1 MKVLVV
7 GSGAREHAMVWRL
20 ALSPQVDTV
29 YCAPGNG
36 GTALIAQ
43 NLDMPIST
51 EPDCDQLAGWAFNNH
66 VDLVIVGPEVPL
78 GHGIADTLMMVGVPV
93 AGPTK
98 DAARL
103 ETSKAW
109 ARDFMRRNDIPSPRY
124 EIVEG
129 IDN

>member
-43 NLDMPIST
+43 NVNMNIST
-51 EPDCDQLAGWAFNNH
+51 EPECGDLAAERPAQVVRCHLLFH
-66 VDLVIVGPEVPL
+66 
-78 GHGIADTLMMVGVPV
+78 AKT
-93 AGPTK
+93 
-98 DAARL
+98 
-103 ETSKAW
+103 
-109 ARDFMRRNDIPSPRY
+109 
-124 EIVEG
+124 
-129 IDN
+129 